1 MRVALAALIVLAVM
15 AVMRWKRGEIIRM
28 QRCSPATGYQPLA
41 TGYQPLA
48 TGYQPLATGQM
59 AHLHGGRSTVQ
70 TTRSCRG
77 SRSVDEALTTVIST
91 RSTGMDR
98 LTQCHRVSESL
109 TLVKDIMRSPVDSD
123 SSDSY
128 ATADLTKAAAIAGR
142 LQRGLIP
149 ECPGCRRRLKAVNPN
164 QSRWT

>member
-28 QRCSPATGYQPLA
+28 QRCSPA

-91 RSTGMDR
+91 RSTAMDR

-164 QSRWT
+164 QSRWIVARQ